1 MSRSLDG
8 FLILDVLNVLQLGT
22 LFEAGCKGVENLAL
36 SLFPPILNLTTEK
49 HCPSHF
55 LLLLFRVPRPSGD
68 EESNLPYYRRFSRG
82 MGLLSSSEEN
92 LPSAKLEQSQFPPS
106 PNFRPQKEYIQ
117 IRDHH
122 KNPNVPHYRR
132 FARSSSLSTPSPASS
147 SSSEESARPASRLPP
162 LFRYPEPDTG
172 SIIVWPASGRMNAF
186 LGKAKIEEF
195 IKKVRFSGGFQR
207 VAAGRRL
214 LALGDSL
221 ETQLSP

>member
-1 MSRSLDG
+1 M
-8 FLILDVLNVLQLGT
+8 
-22 LFEAGCKGVENLAL
+22 
-36 SLFPPILNLTTEK
+36 LNLTTEK

-92 LPSAKLEQSQFPPS
+92 LPSAKLDQSQFPPS

-207 VAAGRRL
+207 GWRRDDGFWRLEIRLKQNYHRSSMHQINAYLLLWSEPKHHGRGPR
-214 LALGDSL
+214 
-221 ETQLSP
+221 